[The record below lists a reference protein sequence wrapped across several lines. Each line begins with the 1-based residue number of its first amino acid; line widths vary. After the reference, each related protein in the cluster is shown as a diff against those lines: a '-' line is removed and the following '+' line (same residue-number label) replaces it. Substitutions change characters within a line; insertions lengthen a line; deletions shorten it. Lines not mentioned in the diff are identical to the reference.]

1 MKESS
6 LLTVACLGAGY
17 FSQFHYEAW
26 NRHPNTQVISSADP
40 IVDKAKNTSARN
52 AYASL
57 QDLLAAEVPD
67 ILDIITPP
75 AGHLN
80 AIKEAVKHDIKV
92 IVCQKP
98 FCRSIDEAK
107 EAATLAHT
115 ANIPLVV
122 HENFRF
128 QPWFR
133 VMKDALDNNLIG
145 QTLQLTFRLRTGDGQ
160 GQDAYLERQPYF
172 RTMPRLLMHET
183 GVHYI
188 DTFHYLLGSANHIY
202 ADLRTLNPVIKGE
215 DAGLVIFGYE
225 DGRRAILDGNRLLD
239 HNSKNTRITFGEASL
254 EGTHGEINLT
264 GNGEVSLRK
273 FGATAR
279 TILLEARSWPG
290 FAGDCVYALQDHI
303 VSALIQNTPL
313 ENSASDYLRIMAQVD
328 TVYQAAEK
336 GVRMSLNT

>member
-1 MKESS
+1 MCIRDS
-6 LLTVACLGAGY
+6 
-17 FSQFHYEAW
+17 
-26 NRHPNTQVISSADP
+26 
-40 IVDKAKNTSARN
+40 
-52 AYASL
+52 
-57 QDLLAAEVPD
+57 
-67 ILDIITPP
+67 
-75 AGHLN
+75 
-80 AIKEAVKHDIKV
+80 
-92 IVCQKP
+92 
-98 FCRSIDEAK
+98 
-107 EAATLAHT
+107 
-115 ANIPLVV
+115 
-122 HENFRF
+122 
-128 QPWFR
+128 
-133 VMKDALDNNLIG
+133 
-145 QTLQLTFRLRTGDGQ
+145 
-160 GQDAYLERQPYF
+160 
-172 RTMPRLLMHET
+172 
-183 GVHYI
+183 
-188 DTFHYLLGSANHIY
+188 IY